1 MGWVYKTARIKVES
15 GPMRYQGHRWRIRGG
30 LAISPLLD
38 VFAILIIGI
47 LLLGIEAC
55 SQKTVQPQS
64 PKLSKTEQPNVP
76 KSPSVEEQRT
86 HNIQQATVAANRS
99 FPGFLKGAWPQKT
112 DYGFKA
118 EDEQNDVSLAEPILV
133 YDIDAEI
140 VGKLNREEDLASAVK
155 LIGELIY
162 PVQVKH
168 EYRTLFGVRLRGD
181 EWHGAYLG
189 NPYLAVSL
197 HGIRKAWSSK
207 DGDRFKLVSCIQ
219 PRSFFF
225 IVLHADKPNLT
236 PVTRVA
242 LGGGKY
248 LAPPPDWNSI
258 TPAGSVLESLK
269 NFWKSDANANGI
281 GQLNDAN
288 K

>member
-1 MGWVYKTARIKVES
+1 MES
-15 GPMRYQGHRWRIRGG
+15 RAMRYWCHRWRRRGG
-30 LAISPLLD
+30 WVLSPLLS
-38 VFAILIIGI
+38 VFFAFLIIGI

-55 SQKTVQPQS
+55 STSKKGQPQS
-64 PKLSKTEQPNVP
+64 PSISKIEQPNVP
-76 KSPSVEEQRT
+76 DSSSRQEQRT

-99 FPGFLKGAWPQKT
+99 LPKFLKGAWPQKT

-133 YDIDAEI
+133 YSIDEEI
-140 VGKLNREEDLASAVK
+140 VGKLNREEDLASAVE

-162 PVQVKH
+162 PVQVKQ
-168 EYRTLFGVRLRGD
+168 EYRTLFGVRLRGN

-189 NPYLAVSL
+189 NPYLAASL
-197 HGIRKAWSSK
+197 QGIRKAWTSK

-225 IVLHADKPNLT
+225 IALTADKPNLT
-236 PVTRVA
+236 PVTRVSLA
-242 LGGGKY
+242 GGKY
-248 LAPPPDWNSI
+248 LVPPPDWNSI
-258 TPAGSVLESLK
+258 TPAGVVLESLK
-269 NFWKSDANANGI
+269 SFWKSDANGI

>member
-1 MGWVYKTARIKVES
+1 MERKGRI
-15 GPMRYQGHRWRIRGG
+15 H
-30 LAISPLLD
+30 ASPLFG
-38 VFAILIIGI
+38 VFFAILIIGI

-55 SQKTVQPQS
+55 RPSKTGQPQS

-76 KSPSVEEQRT
+76 DSPSREKQRT
-86 HNIQQATVAANRS
+86 HNIQQATVAANKS
-99 FPGFLKGAWPQKT
+99 FPRFLKGAWPQKT

-133 YDIDAEI
+133 YSIDEEI
-140 VGKLNREEDLASAVK
+140 VGKLNREEDLASAVE

-162 PVQVKH
+162 PVQVKQ

-181 EWHGAYLG
+181 EWRGTYLG
-189 NPYLAVSL
+189 NPYLAASL
-197 HGIRKAWSSK
+197 QGIRKAWTSK
-207 DGDRFKLVSCIQ
+207 DGDGFKLVSCIQ

-236 PVTRVA
+236 PVTRVS
-242 LGGGKY
+242 LGGDKY
-248 LAPPPDWNSI
+248 LAPPPDWSSI
-258 TPAGSVLESLK
+258 TPAGGVLESLK
-269 NFWKSDANANGI
+269 SFWKSDANGI

>member
-1 MGWVYKTARIKVES
+1 LGA
-15 GPMRYQGHRWRIRGG
+15 
-30 LAISPLLD
+30 
-38 VFAILIIGI
+38 FAILIIGM

-55 SQKTVQPQS
+55 RPSKTGQPQS
-64 PKLSKTEQPNVP
+64 PRISKTEQPNVP
-76 KSPSVEEQRT
+76 DSLSKEEQRT
-86 HNIQQATVAANRS
+86 HNIQQATVAAKKS

-133 YDIDAEI
+133 YSIDEEI
-140 VGKLNREEDLASAVK
+140 VGKLNREEDLASAVE

-162 PVQVKH
+162 PVQVKQ
-168 EYRTLFGVRLRGD
+168 EYRTLFGIRLRDG
-181 EWHGAYLG
+181 EWRGTYLG
-189 NPYLAVSL
+189 NPYLAASL
-197 HGIRKAWSSK
+197 QGIRKAWTSK
-207 DGDRFKLVSCIQ
+207 KGGDGFKLVSCVQ

-242 LGGGKY
+242 LGSGKY
-248 LAPPPDWNSI
+248 IAPPPDWNSI
-258 TPAGSVLESLK
+258 TPAGGVLESLK
-269 NFWKSDANANGI
+269 SFWKSDANANGI

-288 K
+288 Q